1 MDCPTRMESP
11 TPAIR
16 VGPNHFLLKDHH
28 MHSHCCSLLLL
39 TLIAATASA
48 AEACGPG
55 CGPGDAPA
63 AAPVAAA
70 CAPAS
75 AATAAPAAAPAQQA
89 AAPAAVAPQRRTL
102 AALLDAPD
110 SQRDVPLILEGHF
123 VNVCC
128 AGCFTYK
135 EGVDAIEVRTTVT
148 GWERYAAGTAVR
160 LQGSLRVVEKRTA
173 AGGTQKLLHIEATS
187 VETR

>member
-1 MDCPTRMESP
+1 MRS
-11 TPAIR
+11 
-16 VGPNHFLLKDHH
+16 HFR
-28 MHSHCCSLLLL
+28 SLFLL

-48 AEACGPG
+48 AEACGPA
-55 CGPGDAPA
+55 CAPGDSSTTAPA
-63 AAPVAAA
+63 AGA
-70 CAPAS
+70 C
-75 AATAAPAAAPAQQA
+75 APAAAPATA
-89 AAPAAVAPQRRTL
+89 PVAAPAPPIPAPAAAVPAVPAPQRRTL
-102 AALLDAPD
+102 VALLDAPE
-110 SQRDVPLILEGHF
+110 SQRDVPIILEGHF

-148 GWERYAAGTAVR
+148 GWERYAAGTPVR

-173 AGGTQKLLHIEATS
+173 AGGTQKLLHIEATN

>member
-1 MDCPTRMESP
+1 MRSYV
-11 TPAIR
+11 R
-16 VGPNHFLLKDHH
+16 SLFLL
-28 MHSHCCSLLLL
+28 
-39 TLIAATASA
+39 TVIAATACA
-48 AEACGPG
+48 AEACGPA
-55 CGPGDAPA
+55 CGPGDTPA
-63 AAPVAAA
+63 AAPGAAA

-75 AATAAPAAAPAQQA
+75 ATAAAPSAAPAPQTPAP
-89 AAPAAVAPQRRTL
+89 APQRRTL
-102 AALLDAPD
+102 AALLDAPE

-148 GWERYAAGTAVR
+148 GWERYAAGTPVR
-160 LQGSLRVVEKRTA
+160 LYGSLRVIEKRTT
-173 AGGTQKLLHIEATS
+173 AGGTQRLLHIEATS

>member
-1 MDCPTRMESP
+1 M
-11 TPAIR
+11 
-16 VGPNHFLLKDHH
+16 HFHVR
-28 MHSHCCSLLLL
+28 SLFL
-39 TLIAATASA
+39 TLIAVAASA

-55 CGPGDAPA
+55 CAPGDAPA
-63 AAPVAAA
+63 AAA
-70 CAPAS
+70 CAPAT
-75 AATAAPAAAPAQQA
+75 ATPAAPAPAPAPAQQA
-89 AAPAAVAPQRRTL
+89 AAPAAAPQRRTL
-102 AALLDAPD
+102 ATLLDAPE
-110 SQRDVPLILEGHF
+110 SQRDVPIILEGHF

-160 LQGSLRVVEKRTA
+160 LQGYLRVVEKRTA
-173 AGGTQKLLHIEATS
+173 AGGTQKLLHIEATN

>member
-1 MDCPTRMESP
+1 M
-11 TPAIR
+11 
-16 VGPNHFLLKDHH
+16 HFHYR
-28 MHSHCCSLLLL
+28 SLFLL
-39 TLIAATASA
+39 TLIAATVSA

-55 CGPGDAPA
+55 CGPGDALVAGACTPVSATTAVPA
-63 AAPVAAA
+63 AAAAA
-70 CAPAS
+70 TPAQQAPAS
-75 AATAAPAAAPAQQA
+75 A
-89 AAPAAVAPQRRTL
+89 PQRKTL
-102 AALLDAPD
+102 AALLDAPE
-110 SQRDVPLILEGHF
+110 SQRDMPLILEGHF

-173 AGGTQKLLHIEATS
+173 AGGTQKLRHIEATS
-187 VETR
+187 VEAR

>member
-1 MDCPTRMESP
+1 
-11 TPAIR
+11 
-16 VGPNHFLLKDHH
+16 
-28 MHSHCCSLLLL
+28 MHSHCSSLLLL
-39 TLIAATASA
+39 TLIATTASA

-75 AATAAPAAAPAQQA
+75 ATAAAPAAAP

-148 GWERYAAGTAVR
+148 GWERYASGTPVR
-160 LQGSLRVVEKRTA
+160 LHGSLRVIEKRTT
-173 AGGTQKLLHIEATS
+173 AGGTQRLLHIEATS

>member
-1 MDCPTRMESP
+1 M
-11 TPAIR
+11 
-16 VGPNHFLLKDHH
+16 HFHV
-28 MHSHCCSLLLL
+28 HSLFL
-39 TLIAATASA
+39 TLIAVAASA

-63 AAPVAAA
+63 AA
-70 CAPAS
+70 CAPAT
-75 AATAAPAAAPAQQA
+75 ATPAAPAAAPAQQA
-89 AAPAAVAPQRRTL
+89 AAPAVAPQRRTL
-102 AALLDAPD
+102 AALLDAPE
-110 SQRDVPLILEGHF
+110 SQRDMPIILEGHF

-173 AGGTQKLLHIEATS
+173 AGGTQKLLHVEATS

>member
-1 MDCPTRMESP
+1 
-11 TPAIR
+11 
-16 VGPNHFLLKDHH
+16 
-28 MHSHCCSLLLL
+28 MHLHVRSLLL
-39 TLIAATASA
+39 TLIAVAASA

-55 CGPGDAPA
+55 CASGDAPA
-63 AAPVAAA
+63 AAA
-70 CAPAS
+70 CAPAT
-75 AATAAPAAAPAQQA
+75 ATPAAPATTPAPAQQA
-89 AAPAAVAPQRRTL
+89 AAPAAAPQRRTL
-102 AALLDAPD
+102 AALLDAPEG
-110 SQRDVPLILEGHF
+110 QRDVPIILEGHF